1 MTTIAEVMTTEVITV
16 TLDTSLR
23 ELAKI
28 LDEKQINGVPV
39 VDDENSVIGVV
50 CESDL
55 ISKDTP
61 LHIPTVFVILDS
73 FIPLENPFRLQKEFK
88 RLTAT
93 RVSDVYSSPVTT
105 LEPDADLQQAAR
117 LMVEK
122 KFYTIP
128 VVSGGKLVGILGKRD
143 VIRSLYD

>member
-1 MTTIAEVMTTEVITV
+1 MPTVAEVMTKEVITV
-16 TLDTSLR
+16 TLETSLR
-23 ELAKI
+23 DLARI
-28 LDEKQINGVPV
+28 LDQKQINGVPV
-39 VDDENSVIGVV
+39 LDDQENVIGVV

-73 FIPLENPFRLQKEFK
+73 FIPLENPWRLQKEFK

-93 RVSDVYSSPVTT
+93 KVADIYSSPAATV
-105 LEPDADLQQAAR
+105 EPNMDLSEAAR
-117 LMVEK
+117 LMVEQK
-122 KFYTIP
+122 YYTLP

-143 VIRSLYD
+143 VIRSLYE